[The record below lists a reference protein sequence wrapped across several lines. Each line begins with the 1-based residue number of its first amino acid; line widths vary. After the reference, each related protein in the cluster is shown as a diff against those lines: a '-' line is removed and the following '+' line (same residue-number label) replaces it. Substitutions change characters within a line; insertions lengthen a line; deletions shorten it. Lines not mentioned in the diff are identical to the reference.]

1 MTIISDYEE
10 KKEPDKLLAKRIIH
24 DVGSTGQPPI
34 YGYQYFTAGIDRYI
48 NTIDEEYL
56 RDYINLGGSSFKLVI
71 GTYGGGKTHFLYSVQ
86 GRGWLNNY
94 VTSYVELSANST
106 PFHKLE
112 TVYRAIAEN
121 LIYPQ
126 KYENLL
132 SGHAGGIE
140 SLIKHWYFRKRTE
153 FEDKGLN
160 EDEIRDSLIHYVSK
174 IGPYASTSFQNAVK
188 HAFLALAEGNY
199 EKFSLIIQYLKGEN
213 LSKTALKEYQ
223 IFEKIDRP
231 NAFKMIRSLISW
243 IKEIEFKGLIVL
255 MDEAEQTPSMTTKQ
269 RETLLNNLRELIDAC
284 SKGTIGGS
292 MIFYAVPDENFL
304 EGRTAVYEALN
315 QRLQTVFDGEINP
328 AGVKIDLERSELE
341 PKELLIEIGTKLSKV
356 YGIAYSINFDDETIN
371 RIMKDTADIAYEE
384 RFGEIGYK
392 REFVQRA
399 IKELNALKVQVQK

>member
-10 KKEPDKLLAKRIIH
+10 KKEPDKILAKRIIH
-24 DVGSTGQPPI
+24 DVGSTGQPPV

-56 RDYINLGGSSFKLVI
+56 CDYISCGGSSFKLVI

-94 VTSYVELSANST
+94 VTSYVELSADST

-112 TVYRAIAEN
+112 TVYRSIAEN

-126 KYENLL
+126 KYEDLH
-132 SGHAGGIE
+132 SGYERGIE
-140 SLIKHWYFRKRTE
+140 SLIKYWYSRKRNKLE
-153 FEDKGLN
+153 ESGLD
-160 EDEIRDSLIHYVSK
+160 EDEIRDSLIYYISK
-174 IGPYASTSFQNAVK
+174 IGPYASTSFQNALK
-188 HAFLALAEGNY
+188 HSFLALADDDY

-213 LSKTALKEYQ
+213 LSKTVLKEYQ

-328 AGVKIDLERSELE
+328 SGVKIDLERSELE
-341 PKELLIEIGTKLSKV
+341 PEELLTEIGIKLSKIYETA
-356 YGIAYSINFDDETIN
+356 YGVTFDDKTIKQ
-371 RIMKDTADIAYEE
+371 IMADTAKAAYEE

-399 IKELNALKVQVQK
+399 IKELNALKVQVQR